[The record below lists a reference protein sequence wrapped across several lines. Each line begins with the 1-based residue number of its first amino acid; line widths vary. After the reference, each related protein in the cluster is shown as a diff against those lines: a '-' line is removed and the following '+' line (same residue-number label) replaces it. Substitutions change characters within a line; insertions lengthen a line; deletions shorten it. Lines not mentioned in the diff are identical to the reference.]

1 VCSSAEQLPF
11 CTAAFDTAVCLRF
24 MHLVPPAS
32 RQAILKELG
41 RVASGRVIVS
51 FGVGSSFQ
59 LLRLKIRRAVFR
71 GTSTPYPVRFADLRT
86 EIEGAGLRIAR
97 SRRILPILSCEHL
110 LTLEKLG

>member
-1 VCSSAEQLPF
+1 
-11 CTAAFDTAVCLRF
+11 
-24 MHLVPPAS
+24 M
-32 RQAILKELG
+32 KELA
-41 RVASGRVIVS
+41 RVASRRVIVS

-97 SRRILPILSCEHL
+97 VRRILPILSCEHL